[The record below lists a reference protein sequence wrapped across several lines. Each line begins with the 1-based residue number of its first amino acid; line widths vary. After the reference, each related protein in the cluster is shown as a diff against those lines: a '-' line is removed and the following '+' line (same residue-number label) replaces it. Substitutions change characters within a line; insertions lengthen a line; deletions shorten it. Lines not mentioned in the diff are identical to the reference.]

1 MLSPSFGC
9 SLALSGVPLFV
20 DASLRPRFHL
30 HMMCVH
36 VQISPLYKDTSNFG
50 LGGPPAP
57 V

>member
-30 HMMCVH
+30 HMMCVC

-50 LGGPPAP
+50 LGGPPPP